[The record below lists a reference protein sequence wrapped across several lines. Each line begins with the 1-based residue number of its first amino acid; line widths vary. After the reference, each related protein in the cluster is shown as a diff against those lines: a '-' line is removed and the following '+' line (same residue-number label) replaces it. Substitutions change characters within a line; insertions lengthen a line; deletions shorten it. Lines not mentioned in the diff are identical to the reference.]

1 MAKEVLYSSTRGALG
16 QIKASEAILRGLAPD
31 GGLYVPDHIPHL
43 EKSLREIAELDY
55 RQTAYEVMKLLL
67 TDYTEDEL
75 KYCISHAY
83 DSKFDTDEIA
93 PLAYADGAYY
103 LELYHGA
110 TIAFK
115 DMALSILPYLMTTA
129 AKKNNV
135 KNEIVILTAT
145 SGDTGKAALAGF
157 ADVPGTRIIVFYPKH
172 GVSPIQEQQMVTQ
185 KGDNTCVIGIEG
197 NFDDAQTGV
206 KKIFTDKELAKEL
219 DAKGF
224 QFSSANS
231 INIGRL
237 VPQIVY
243 YVYSYAKLLKEEKI
257 AEGDPINVV
266 VPTGNFGNILAAYY
280 AKNMGVPIAK
290 LICASNS
297 NKVLFDFF
305 QTGEYDRNRDFILT
319 SSPSMDI
326 LISSNLERLIYHIA
340 GDNADRDA
348 EYMKQLTQNG
358 KYEITDEMREKLVDF
373 FGGFATEEETF
384 ETIKKVFDKTG
395 YLMDTHTAVA
405 SAVYSKYVENTKDKT
420 VSVIASTASPFKFTR
435 SVMKALGKDDE
446 GKDDFAL
453 ADELSAVSGVEIPE
467 AVSSIR
473 TAEIRHKKVVDKSQM
488 LDAVMEFLA

>member
-1 MAKEVLYSSTRGALG
+1 
-16 QIKASEAILRGLAPD
+16 
-31 GGLYVPDHIPHL
+31 
-43 EKSLREIAELDY
+43 
-55 RQTAYEVMKLLL
+55 
-67 TDYTEDEL
+67 
-75 KYCISHAY
+75 
-83 DSKFDTDEIA
+83 
-93 PLAYADGAYY
+93 
-103 LELYHGA
+103 
-110 TIAFK
+110 
-115 DMALSILPYLMTTA
+115 
-129 AKKNNV
+129 
-135 KNEIVILTAT
+135 
-145 SGDTGKAALAGF
+145 
-157 ADVPGTRIIVFYPKH
+157 
-172 GVSPIQEQQMVTQ
+172 
-185 KGDNTCVIGIEG
+185 
-197 NFDDAQTGV
+197 
-206 KKIFTDKELAKEL
+206 
-219 DAKGF
+219 
-224 QFSSANS
+224 
-231 INIGRL
+231 
-237 VPQIVY
+237 
-243 YVYSYAKLLKEEKI
+243 
-257 AEGDPINVV
+257 
-266 VPTGNFGNILAAYY
+266 
-280 AKNMGVPIAK
+280 
-290 LICASNS
+290 
-297 NKVLFDFF
+297 
-305 QTGEYDRNRDFILT
+305 
-319 SSPSMDI
+319 MDI